1 MLRNKKFV
9 IVYAVVVFL
18 IVFLIAFN
26 SVCSIS
32 QFEVAFEVQSMA
44 WQAKSIQDRL
54 EDEYRGKSYLFF
66 KEADVTAIVAEESG
80 GYMEVTSFS
89 KRFPNKVSV
98 SVREKPETFAFRLG
112 SGEETRYVVVAD
124 DGTVLAV
131 RGSLASNVGGSNV
144 EILGFDF
151 ALPAVGDAFAVSDN
165 QAPAYASLQT
175 VFSVMQKKLGSFR
188 DNIVSVEYAA
198 AQPGIEYSPS
208 LFKIQTREG
217 VRIVILMPETDMDTK
232 IRAAIDVYQGTGDY
246 TTDGGG
252 TISDE
257 DRTRGSIVVYASG
270 TVAYTERDVDGVEDL
285 PQSA

>member
-1 MLRNKKFV
+1 MLRSKKFV

-32 QFEVAFEVQSMA
+32 QFEVTFEVQSMA
-44 WQAKSIQDRL
+44 GQAKSIQDRL

-89 KRFPNKVSV
+89 KRFPNKVNV
-98 SVREKPETFAFRLG
+98 SVREKPETFAFSLG
-112 SGEETRYVVVAD
+112 SGEEIRYVVVAD

-131 RGSLASNVGGSNV
+131 RDSLASNVGGSNV

-151 ALPAVGDAFAVSDN
+151 ALPAVGDVFAVSES
-165 QAPAYASLQT
+165 QASAYASLQT
-175 VFSVMQKKLGSFR
+175 VFSVVQEKLGSFR
-188 DNIVSVEYAA
+188 DNIVSVEYTAA
-198 AQPGIEYSPS
+198 LSGIEYSPS

-246 TTDGGG
+246 TTAGGG

-270 TVAYTERDVDGVEDL
+270 TVAYTEREVDGVEDL
-285 PQSA
+285 PQNT